1 MDGRKMHARAPPPQC
16 APFPAPRGRLALVFP
31 LTPAPMRGRDE
42 ILGNLESIYRSS
54 YDGAKQDGQTRRMEE
69 LDNAYQRDQ
78 LMMEVLLDVRDLL
91 ARQPA
96 APPGQSI
103 LDQLEA
109 LRRIA
114 KR

>member
-1 MDGRKMHARAPPPQC
+1 
-16 APFPAPRGRLALVFP
+16 
-31 LTPAPMRGRDE
+31 MRSRED
-42 ILGNLESIYRSS
+42 ILGDLEAIYRSS
-54 YDGAKQDGQTRRMEE
+54 YDAAEQATQPRRMEE

-78 LMMEVLLDVRDLL
+78 LMMEILIDVRDLL

-96 APPGQSI
+96 APPGQTV

-109 LRRIA
+109 FRRLA

>member
-1 MDGRKMHARAPPPQC
+1 MRPRDAVLGDLETIYQASFDAAKKAEQPRRA
-16 APFPAPRGRLALVFP
+16 
-31 LTPAPMRGRDE
+31 
-42 ILGNLESIYRSS
+42 
-54 YDGAKQDGQTRRMEE
+54 EE

-78 LMMEVLLDVRDLL
+78 LMMEILMDIRDLL

-96 APPGQSI
+96 SPQGQGVI
-103 LDQLEA
+103 DQLEA

>member
-1 MDGRKMHARAPPPQC
+1 
-16 APFPAPRGRLALVFP
+16 
-31 LTPAPMRGRDE
+31 MRTRDA

-54 YDGAKQDGQTRRMEE
+54 YDAAKSAEQPRRMDE

-78 LMMEVLLDVRDLL
+78 LMMEILLDVRDLL

-96 APPGQSI
+96 APPGQSV

-109 LRRIA
+109 LRRLTV
-114 KR
+114 R

>member
-1 MDGRKMHARAPPPQC
+1 MRPRDAILRDLETIYQSSFDAAKKAEQPRRA
-16 APFPAPRGRLALVFP
+16 
-31 LTPAPMRGRDE
+31 
-42 ILGNLESIYRSS
+42 
-54 YDGAKQDGQTRRMEE
+54 EE

-78 LMMEVLLDVRDLL
+78 LMMEVLMDVRDLL

-96 APPGQSI
+96 APPGQSVI
-103 LDQLEA
+103 DQLEA

>member
-1 MDGRKMHARAPPPQC
+1 MR
-16 APFPAPRGRLALVFP
+16 PRDAIL
-31 LTPAPMRGRDE
+31 RD
-42 ILGNLESIYRSS
+42 LESIYQSS
-54 YDGAKQDGQTRRMEE
+54 FDAARKAEQPRRAEE

-78 LMMEVLLDVRDLL
+78 LMMEVLMDVRDLL

-96 APPGQSI
+96 APPGQSVI
-103 LDQLEA
+103 DQLDA

>member
-1 MDGRKMHARAPPPQC
+1 MR
-16 APFPAPRGRLALVFP
+16 PRDA
-31 LTPAPMRGRDE
+31 
-42 ILGNLESIYRSS
+42 ILDNLEAIYQTSF
-54 YDGAKQDGQTRRMEE
+54 DAAKTAQQPRRMEE

-78 LMMEVLLDVRDLL
+78 LMMEILLDVRDLL

-96 APPGQSI
+96 APPGQTV

-109 LRRIA
+109 LRRLA

>member
-1 MDGRKMHARAPPPQC
+1 MR
-16 APFPAPRGRLALVFP
+16 PRDV
-31 LTPAPMRGRDE
+31 
-42 ILGNLESIYRSS
+42 ILGDLENIYRASF
-54 YDGAKQDGQTRRMEE
+54 DEAKKAEQPRRAEE

-78 LMMEVLLDVRDLL
+78 LMMEVLMDLRDLL

-96 APPGQSI
+96 APPGQGVI
-103 LDQLEA
+103 DQLEA